1 MLNKLKIGT
10 RLVLLIAAQSIVL
23 VVIGVTALMGLNF
36 SSNTTASLNTSVI
49 EQVKLNQLNENVR
62 NDFLG
67 TINRLSVGKIS
78 WQEASDDLLA
88 AKNLFVNNWDE
99 YKEEKSRAEV
109 DDINASLGDE
119 YQAVVEAFSFLEGL
133 VAKKDRGAYMRF
145 VDTDLPKHVT
155 PFLVELNE
163 RVSGQE
169 LTSEQL
175 FEQSLKTSKT
185 VLMVSAIIIV
195 LGLLAAG
202 LLGYLIYLGITRS
215 IRNISNTVEEV
226 AKGNYYARTETG
238 GTDELAKLGN
248 AFNKLLEDKVS
259 TLVQT
264 EKDNEQLNESVI
276 TLLEAVSKLSRRDLT
291 VKVPVT
297 EDVTGPVADAL
308 NQFTSETSRVL
319 QGVRRISE
327 EVAKVS
333 AMVKSQS
340 DNVISVAFDES
351 KEVQETANELATAV
365 GAMNNIADL
374 AQACDAAAEKAI
386 TTTHTALETVT
397 GTIDGI
403 NEIRGTIHE
412 TEKRIK
418 RLGERSQ
425 EISRAINLINSI
437 SERTHILALNA
448 SMHAASAGEAGKSF
462 AVVAD
467 EVQRLAENARDA
479 TGQISTLVSN
489 IQVDTADTVTTMN
502 EVITQVVNG
511 TKLAEEAGSQM
522 KKTQESTATL
532 VESVRQIATT
542 SQDQVRLGSDLQ
554 SRAVQIQAS
563 TQKTSQQLH
572 EQTNQTNR
580 LVECAKGLLNAVN
593 VFSLPDINQSRVRLA
608 TVPNAPSSD
617 TIQQNSAK

>member
-1 MLNKLKIGT
+1 MLTKLKIGT
-10 RLVLLIAAQSIVL
+10 RLVLLIAAQTIVL
-23 VVIGVTALMGLNF
+23 VVIGVTALVGLNF
-36 SSNTTASLNTSVI
+36 ASNTTAALNTSVI

-62 NDFLG
+62 EDLLG
-67 TINRLSVGKIS
+67 TINKVSVGKLT
-78 WQEASDDLLA
+78 WDEASADLLA

-99 YKEEKSRAEV
+99 YKEEKTKAEI
-109 DDINASLGDE
+109 DNINASLGDE
-119 YQAVVEAFSFLEGL
+119 YSAVVEAFSRLDSILE
-133 VAKKDRGAYMRF
+133 KRDRAAYTQF
-145 VDTDLPKHVT
+145 VDSELPKLVT

-175 FEQSLKTSKT
+175 FEESIRKSETTLTAST
-185 VLMVSAIIIV
+185 IVMVF
-195 LGLLAAG
+195 G
-202 LLGYLIYLGITRS
+202 LLGAALLGYFIYLGITRS
-215 IRNISNTVEEV
+215 IKNISNTVAEV
-226 AKGNYYARTETG
+226 AKGNYYARTETK
-238 GTDELAKLGN
+238 GTDELADLGE
-248 AFNKLLEDKVS
+248 AFNKLLDDKVA

-264 EKDNEQLNESVI
+264 EKENEQLNESVI
-276 TLLEAVSKLSRRDLT
+276 SLLEAVSKLSRRDLT
-291 VKVPVT
+291 IKVPVT

-308 NQFTSETSRVL
+308 NQFTTETSRVL

-333 AMVKSQS
+333 AMVKKQS

-351 KEVQETANELATAV
+351 REVQETASELAIAV
-365 GAMNNIADL
+365 EAMNNIAGL
-374 AQACDAAAEKAI
+374 AQACNSAAENAI
-386 TTTHTALETVT
+386 NTTHTALETVT

-403 NEIRGTIHE
+403 NDIRGTIHE

-425 EISRAINLINSI
+425 EISRAVNLINSI

-479 TGQISTLVSN
+479 TAQISTLVSN

-502 EVITQVVNG
+502 DVITQVVNG

-532 VESVRQIATT
+532 VESVRQIAAT
-542 SQDQVRLGSDLQ
+542 SRDQVRLGHELQ
-554 SRAVQIQAS
+554 SRAVQIQQS
-563 TQKTSQQLH
+563 TQKTSEQLH

-580 LVECAKGLLNAVN
+580 LVECARGLLNAVN
-593 VFSLPDINQSRVRLA
+593 VFSLPDMSQARVKLTPVPA
-608 TVPNAPSSD
+608 GSSAGTVQQKSAP
-617 TIQQNSAK
+617 